1 MISDL
6 KEGLISLIQAKGLR
20 NALWLI
26 LIIGITLL
34 IFESITQYFTVSSL
48 QSRANLLAS
57 IAQVSGD
64 AEAKAQI
71 VNMQIE
77 LIEEAKAA
85 QKNLVN
91 PGSYLLNKVLRFVKG
106 AYLSLPLFYLVGKF
120 LLLLLRALKE
130 EKQRTFI
137 VLIGSMLISTTTWF
151 ATILGAISV
160 IWNNSDSIVKSWFVF
175 PILSFFVFLPF
186 ALWLGLL
193 RILMPG
199 TDKRELKGS
208 K

>member
-6 KEGLISLIQAKGLR
+6 KEGLINLIQAKGLR
-20 NALWLI
+20 NALWLM
-26 LIIGITLL
+26 LIIGIALL

-48 QSRANLLAS
+48 QSRTNLLTS
-57 IAQVSGD
+57 IAQLSSD
-64 AEAKAQI
+64 TEAKAQI
-71 VNMQIE
+71 INMQKE
-77 LIEEAKAA
+77 LIEEAKIA
-85 QKNLVN
+85 QSNLAN
-91 PGSYLLNKVLRFVKG
+91 PSSYLSDKVLRFVKG

-120 LLLLLRALKE
+120 FLMLLRTMKE
-130 EKQRTFI
+130 EKQRTF
-137 VLIGSMLISTTTWF
+137 VMFIGSIFISTTTWF

-175 PILSFFVFLPF
+175 PIVSFFVFLPF

-193 RILMPG
+193 RIVMPG
-199 TDKRELKGS
+199 TDKRELKEP